1 MNVDRNILFIPR
13 CCLLF
18 PVLLLFVGGCA
29 TKPKLLAPSV
39 RVENYTGR
47 FIQQIVY
54 RECGKPTDEW
64 LPLKNGLSLPS
75 SHEVYVALP
84 VECAD
89 LQAVFADGRVAGT
102 QQNINKKYPF
112 TWTLR

>member
-1 MNVDRNILFIPR
+1 MNTDGKILFTPR
-13 CCLLF
+13 GCLLF

-29 TKPKLLAPSV
+29 TKPKLLDPSV
-39 RVENYTGR
+39 HLENYTGR

-54 RECGKPTDEW
+54 RECGKPADEW

-75 SHEVYVALP
+75 TYGVYVDLP

-89 LQAVFADGRVAGT
+89 LQAIFADGRIAGT

-112 TWTLR
+112 RWTLR